1 MEIFENGDYK
11 FISNMIE
18 KKVRKLR
25 ANTEFNQKYL
35 SLTDKIEKLERE
47 ISTEQKSELNEIV
60 KLFYELEEYYFA
72 FSYSLGV
79 KFGNSLESLN

>member
-11 FISNMIE
+11 TISHMIE
-18 KKVRKLR
+18 EKVRNLR
-25 ANTEFNQKYL
+25 KNTEFNQKYL
-35 SLTDKIEKLERE
+35 SLTDKIDKLERE
-47 ISTEQKSELNEIV
+47 ITPEQRNELNEIV

-79 KFGNSLESLN
+79 KFGNDLETLN